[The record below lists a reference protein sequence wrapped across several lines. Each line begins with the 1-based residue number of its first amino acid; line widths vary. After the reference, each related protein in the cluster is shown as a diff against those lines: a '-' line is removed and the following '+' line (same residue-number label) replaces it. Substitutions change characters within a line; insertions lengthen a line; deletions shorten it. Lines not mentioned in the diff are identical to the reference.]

1 MSDLSIPTSSF
12 ARIALGLVLAL
23 PVACNKGNKDT
34 ETVTPAEPDTAVTTA
49 DEPAPEQTATTEAD
63 ACRDWSDVDVTA
75 LPALPD
81 TPYTETFEKVWSLIL
96 EKHYDPTLNC
106 LDWPALREE
115 YGTQLADAKDQ
126 AAAYDIMT
134 KMLQRLEQS
143 HLAVVPPRAR
153 VTGEPRAAVKAGDTE
168 IPIEVRIIDGEAIV
182 VDAAKHGTKSGM
194 PGGAK
199 LVAVADR
206 EVEPLLADVN
216 EQHEKEIEASFLAR
230 RIIGSWLA
238 CGEGEKTKTL
248 KFQPFGSTKTKTKK
262 IKCRKADVKRL
273 SMGNLANVPAFVKH
287 RMLPD
292 SKVGYISFN
301 IWMVPL
307 VADIE
312 AAMRELRAQGM
323 ESLIL
328 DLRGNPGGVGAMAVP
343 VARMLVDKEVSL
355 GTMRFRDFEQ
365 QLNVEP
371 GSDPFGGPVAI
382 LVDEGTASTSE
393 IFIVG
398 LRDHGRV
405 QVFGSRAS
413 AGAALPSVIE
423 ELPGGALLQYV
434 VADYRSPEGTLVEGT
449 GIVPDVIVPETRDD
463 FAAGRDPVLLAAQRY
478 LLEQLG
484 PAADLSA
491 EASAETGPSAED
503 GADSTGAAP

>member
-312 AAMRELRAQGM
+312 AAMKELRAQGM

-343 VARMLVDKEVSL
+343 VGRMIMLQDADL
-355 GTMRFRDFEQ
+355 GVMHMRQGKQTFKVTM
-365 QLNVEP
+365 
-371 GSDPFGGPVAI
+371 SKDPFAGPVAL

-393 IFIVG
+393 IFG
-398 LRDHGRV
+398 QALQDLGRV
-405 QVFGSRAS
+405 QVFGSGPS
-413 AGAALPSVIE
+413 QGAALPSLIE
-423 ELPGGALLQYV
+423 SLPGGAMLQYV
-434 VADYRSPEGTLVEGT
+434 VADYISPNGIAVEGRGVQPDTLVT
-449 GIVPDVIVPETRDD
+449 ETREA
-463 FAAGRDPVLLAAQRY
+463 FSKGRDPVLEAAVSAVSLAK
-478 LLEQLG
+478 
-484 PAADLSA
+484 
-491 EASAETGPSAED
+491 
-503 GADSTGAAP
+503 